1 MKNRPVHIC
10 GPKGGCGK
18 TAAAL
23 NVAGG
28 LSARGLSVLLVD
40 LDPNGPI
47 GGATRWAQLAHAAGR
62 ETTFLVSP
70 AVPRNATFDVIVYD
84 HPPQQTTKLPE
95 GQFIVPTTLDPG
107 TYFSTREVVQLL
119 RHRHV
124 TPIVVAMRARLD
136 RSEPRRLVAALGDDV
151 PVIRDRAVIPA
162 CFGRGATVYDD
173 GVGLNHTRLA
183 RAEFDQI
190 ISQLLTKD

>member
-1 MKNRPVHIC
+1 MKNRAVHAC
-10 GPKGGCGK
+10 GPKGGGGK
-18 TAAAL
+18 TTVTTNL
-23 NVAGG
+23 AGG
-28 LSARGLSVLLVD
+28 LAARGFSVLVVD

-62 ETTFLVSP
+62 ETTFLVSQ
-70 AVPRNATFDVIVYD
+70 AVPRNASFDFIIYD
-84 HPPQQTTKLPE
+84 HPPVQTTKLPE

-107 TYFSTREVVQLL
+107 TYFSTREIVQLL
-119 RHRHV
+119 RHRDV

-136 RSEPRRLVAALGDDV
+136 RSEPRRLVAALGEDV
-151 PVIRDRAVIPA
+151 PVIKDRAVIPA

-173 GVGLNHTRLA
+173 VGLNHTRLA

-190 ISQLLTKD
+190 ISQLLKDH